1 MTYQEARV
9 GSEVERK
16 VVGGRQHEDGPA
28 ADRLHA
34 WEAVLAAE
42 RPRLV
47 RLCARITG
55 CADAAEDLAQDALVE
70 AWRHLHRV
78 YDEAGRDRWLSAIAR
93 NVCLRWLR
101 SHGRDLA
108 HLQTVDAHYADDSGS
123 RVATMEDVA
132 DDTAD
137 VELELDRE
145 GLARLLDRALA
156 LLPPLTRQV
165 LIESYIEETPQ
176 AEVAARL
183 GVSEGA
189 VAMRLQRGRLTLRRV
204 LAGDLGDL
212 GAEAAVYGLA
222 IPGAAGWQETRI
234 WCPRCGKRRLVG
246 LFDTDGAVPEMTL
259 RCPGCCIEPGL
270 HISHARSADILGS
283 VKGFK
288 PALSRIES
296 WAHRF
301 YRPGLARG
309 AITCPYCGHVSPL
322 LSFLP
327 ATDDVPPSVQ
337 GARGAYV
344 RCHGCGNLCWS
355 LQRGLALCTPE
366 ARRFWRDHPR
376 IRTLPEREVEAGPDG
391 RPALITCF
399 EDVTGAASLAVIAD
413 RETYEVIQ
421 IHGPT

>member
-1 MTYQEARV
+1 MTYQDARV
-9 GSEVERK
+9 GEAGSEV
-16 VVGGRQHEDGPA
+16 RQHENGPA
-28 ADRLHA
+28 ADRLQA
-34 WEAVLAAE
+34 WETVLAAE

-55 CADAAEDLAQDALVE
+55 SADAAEDLAQDTLVE
-70 AWRHLHRV
+70 AWRRLHRV
-78 YDEAGRDRWLSAIAR
+78 YDETGRDRWLSAIAR

-101 SHGRDLA
+101 DHGRDLA
-108 HLQTVDAHYADDSGS
+108 HLQNVDAHRDDDAGS
-123 RVATMEDVA
+123 RAATMENMA
-132 DDTAD
+132 DSTAD

-156 LLPPLTRQV
+156 LLPTLTRQV

-212 GAEAAVYGLA
+212 GDEAAAYGLV
-222 IPGAAGWQETRI
+222 IPVSTRWQETRI
-234 WCPRCGKRRLVG
+234 WCPRCGGRRLVG
-246 LFDTDGAVPEMTL
+246 LFDTGRAEPEVTL
-259 RCPGCCIEPGL
+259 RCPGCCVEPGL
-270 HISHARSADILGS
+270 HISHARGADILSS

-309 AITCPYCGHVSPL
+309 AITCPYCGHISPL
-322 LSFLP
+322 LSHLP
-327 ATDDVPPSVQ
+327 ASDNVPPSVQ

-344 RCHGCGNLCWS
+344 RCHGCGILCWS
-355 LQRGLALCTPE
+355 LLRGLALCTPE
-366 ARRFWRDHPR
+366 ARQFWRDHPR
-376 IRTLPEREVEAGPDG
+376 IRTLPEREVEAGANG
-391 RPALITCF
+391 RPALITRF

-413 RETYEVIQ
+413 RETYEVIR
-421 IHGPT
+421 IDGPTM

>member
-1 MTYQEARV
+1 VTYQDARV
-9 GSEVERK
+9 GETGGEV
-16 VVGGRQHEDGPA
+16 RQHEDGPA

-34 WEAVLAAE
+34 WETGLAAE

-55 CADAAEDLAQDALVE
+55 SADAAEDLAQDTLVE
-70 AWRHLHRV
+70 AWRRLHKV
-78 YDEAGRDRWLSAIAR
+78 YDEAGWDKWLSAIAR

-101 SHGRDLA
+101 DHGRDLA
-108 HLQTVDAHYADDSGS
+108 HLQNVDAHRDDDGGS
-123 RVATMEDVA
+123 RAATMENMA
-132 DDTAD
+132 DNTAD

-156 LLPPLTRQV
+156 LLPPLTRRV

-183 GVSEGA
+183 GVSEDA

-212 GAEAAVYGLA
+212 GDEAAAYGLV
-222 IPGAAGWQETRI
+222 IPGSTRWQETRI
-234 WCPRCGKRRLVG
+234 WCPRCGVQRLVG
-246 LFDTDGAVPEMTL
+246 LFDTASAEPEVTL
-259 RCPGCCIEPGL
+259 RCPGCCVEPGL
-270 HISHARSADILGS
+270 HISHARGADILGS

-301 YRPGLARG
+301 YQPGLVRG
-309 AITCPYCGHVSPL
+309 AITCPYCSHISPL
-322 LSFLP
+322 LSHLP
-327 ATDDVPPSVQ
+327 ASDDVPPSVQ

-344 RCHGCGNLCWS
+344 RCHGCGILCWS
-355 LQRGLALCTPE
+355 LLRGLALCTPE

-376 IRTLPEREVEAGPDG
+376 IRTLPEREVEAGANG
-391 RPALITCF
+391 RPVLITRF

-413 RETYEVIQ
+413 RETYEVIR
-421 IHGPT
+421 IDGPTS

>member
-9 GSEVERK
+9 GEVDVER
-16 VVGGRQHEDGPA
+16 RTDSPTD
-28 ADRLHA
+28 DRLHA

-55 CADAAEDLAQDALVE
+55 RADAAEDLAQDTLIE
-70 AWRHLHRV
+70 AWRRLHRV
-78 YDEAGRDRWLSAIAR
+78 YDETGRDRWLSAIAR

-101 SHGRDLA
+101 AHGHDKA
-108 HLQTVDAHYADDSGS
+108 HLQTGDARWEDDGS
-123 RVATMEDVA
+123 SSMPGMEDVA
-132 DDTAD
+132 DSTAD

-204 LAGDLGDL
+204 LAGDVGDL
-212 GAEAAVYGLA
+212 GDEAEAYGLV
-222 IPGAAGWQETRI
+222 IPGSTRWQETRI
-234 WCPRCGKRRLVG
+234 WCPRCGGRRLVG
-246 LFDTDGAVPEMTL
+246 IFDTAGAEPEVTL

-270 HISHARSADILGS
+270 HISHARGADILGS

-301 YRPGLARG
+301 YRPGLVRG

-322 LSFLP
+322 LSYLP
-327 ATDDVPPSVQ
+327 ASDDVPSSVQ

-344 RCHGCGNLCWS
+344 RCHGCGILCWS
-355 LQRGLALCTPE
+355 LLRGLALCTPE
-366 ARRFWRDHPR
+366 ARRFWGDHPR
-376 IRTLPEREVEAGPDG
+376 IRTLPEREVEAGANG
-391 RPALITCF
+391 RPALVTRF

-413 RETYEVIQ
+413 RQTYEVIS
-421 IHGPT
+421 IDGPTS